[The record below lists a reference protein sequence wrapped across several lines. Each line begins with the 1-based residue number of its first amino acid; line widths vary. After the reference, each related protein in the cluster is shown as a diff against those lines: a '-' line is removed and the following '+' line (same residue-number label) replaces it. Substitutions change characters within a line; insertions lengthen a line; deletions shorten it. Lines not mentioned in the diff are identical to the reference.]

1 MKNFFFKS
9 NDSFDI
15 DKNCENLIREIDK
28 HLIDQNYEEWCKIIN
43 TYLDIP
49 FEEINFFVKKNIFN
63 SYDFKNNR
71 FKKKIYFLLSPIYF
85 LISIVYFFII
95 NVFKQKKIKNNQ
107 YFHLLIDDIKSQREL
122 NRYKKLVNFF
132 KDNSVAIRKSNNSE
146 MNFKNCFVFNQKRF
160 FNYKL
165 NKNFFNFFMKMIK
178 LSFVLSFLIKI
189 NFLYIFLN
197 FLDDYLFYDTLFSK
211 FHFKYLLSHTHY
223 NTNNIKNY
231 ILKSKCNGVS
241 TVIQK
246 NINSKIKQVFL
257 CQMLSSH
264 IVTQ

>member
-63 SYDFKNNR
+63 SYDFKNNI

-122 NRYKKLVNFF
+122 NRYKKLVNFL
-132 KDNSVAIRKSNNSE
+132 KIILLQLENQIIRK
-146 MNFKNCFVFNQKRF
+146 
-160 FNYKL
+160 
-165 NKNFFNFFMKMIK
+165 
-178 LSFVLSFLIKI
+178 
-189 NFLYIFLN
+189 
-197 FLDDYLFYDTLFSK
+197 
-211 FHFKYLLSHTHY
+211 
-223 NTNNIKNY
+223 
-231 ILKSKCNGVS
+231 
-241 TVIQK
+241 
-246 NINSKIKQVFL
+246 
-257 CQMLSSH
+257 
-264 IVTQ
+264 